1 MINVLRGYQE
11 WTRSVVGKKL
21 LSVNGVIYSLEN
33 HDFSHPQQLQFVF
46 SEVEDIESFK
56 CGKDGS
62 TLELTDLPLQGSD
75 LDEYGKETVID
86 ISHIYPIVN
95 YLERLLLKV
104 FLISSS
110 LEDAFVGVKLVFEGE
125 LNLFI
130 MNVGDEINMLESLSS
145 SYEQDEGI
153 KYKQL

>member
-1 MINVLRGYQE
+1 MINIVKGYEE
-11 WTRSVVGKKL
+11 WTRSVVEKKL
-21 LSVNGVIYSLEN
+21 LRVNGVIYSLEN
-33 HDFSHPQQLQFVF
+33 HDYIHPQQLQLVF
-46 SEVEDIESFK
+46 SEVEEMESFK

-75 LDEYGKETVID
+75 LGEYGKETVVD

-95 YLERLLLKV
+95 YIGKILLKV
-104 FLISSS
+104 FLMSSS

-125 LNLFI
+125 LSLFI

-153 KYKQL
+153 KYQQL